1 MEDLIHMAS
10 FGSVSTVVLAATV
23 STSTVLLIRMRL
35 VLLVCVSP
43 VGVGISF
50 AAENLDNRLVLE
62 ACSNWKEFGYQ
73 DFTQCESTKKL
84 RWLLAS

>member
-1 MEDLIHMAS
+1 MDDLIHMAS
-10 FGSVSTVVLAATV
+10 FGSVSKVVLAATIA
-23 STSTVLLIRMRL
+23 TATVLVMRMRL
-35 VLLVCVSP
+35 VLLVCFSP
-43 VGVGISF
+43 IGVGISF
-50 AAENLDNRLVLE
+50 AAETLDYRLVLE